1 MSKLKSIASVSSGV
15 IECLT
20 GAGLIFGWPGLKYVL
35 KKEKYFLDCPEVK
48 VENATELI
56 TNCTSEN
63 YEYQNSQIIN
73 VYIVASLALSF
84 STLFNGW
91 FFDKFGTFAARCLA
105 STLFLSG
112 CLMMVFSDPK
122 FSGILYPAM
131 CCFSVGGILLLVT
144 NIQTGNLFAKGRSSI
159 ITLLNGSLD
168 SSSFMF
174 LLVKIMYNSNLTL
187 SFIFT
192 LFSVLTAFQVARTLF
207 LMPVKIIPFPLPK
220 NFELGLFVK
229 NQIYKKDNEM
239 IDLNKDDG
247 EVQEKEAMLEP
258 TTEQAGQLMK
268 CFTNFSFW
276 LNVMHIGLLQVRNYF
291 YLGTV
296 DGHLKSLSEDENIYS
311 YLTVFGFCQLFG
323 ACFAPLNGILLD
335 VFMKVFGKSYKPEAA
350 KMRALSISLLTT
362 SMLGVV
368 FSISCSVASLNVQYI
383 SFVLQVVFRSFLYG
397 GSASFIAL
405 SFPGECFGKLYGVTM
420 TVAGVIGLLLFP
432 LKSLHANLKYDF
444 SVINYSFVVLCA
456 LTLVHPI
463 CLWIKSNKVQGEIT
477 TDCDDKKEMI

>member
-1 MSKLKSIASVSSGV
+1 MTKVKYIASVSTAV
-15 IECLT
+15 VECLT
-20 GAGLIFGWPGLKYVL
+20 GAGLIFGWPAIQYVL
-35 KKEKYFLDCPEVK
+35 EKEKYFLDCPEIVNK
-48 VENATELI
+48 NTSDVT

-63 YEYQNSQIIN
+63 YDYQKSQILF
-73 VYIVASLALSF
+73 VYIIASLTLSF

-91 FFDKFGTFAARCLA
+91 FFDKFGTFSARCLA

-112 CLMMVFSDPK
+112 CLMVIFSEPK

-174 LLVKIMYNSNLTL
+174 LLVKMMYNSGLTL

-192 LFSVLTAFQVARTLF
+192 LFAALTAFQVARTLF

-220 NFELGLFVK
+220 NFKLGLFAK
-229 NQIYKKDNEM
+229 KQNYEKDNEM
-239 IDLNKDDG
+239 TDLNKDDG

-258 TTEQAGQLMK
+258 SIKKTGQLMK
-268 CFTNFSFW
+268 CFTNISFW

-296 DGHLKSLSEDENIYS
+296 KGHLESLSKDENIFS

-335 VFMKVFGKSYKPEAA
+335 VFMKVFGKNYKPEAA

-368 FSISCSVASLNVQYI
+368 FSISCSVNSLNVQYI

-432 LKSLHANLKYDF
+432 LKSLHANLEYDF
-444 SVINYSFVVLCA
+444 NVINNSFVVLCA

-463 CLWIKSNKVQGEIT
+463 CLWLKSNKIQGSVSN
-477 TDCDDKKEMI
+477 DCDDKKEMI